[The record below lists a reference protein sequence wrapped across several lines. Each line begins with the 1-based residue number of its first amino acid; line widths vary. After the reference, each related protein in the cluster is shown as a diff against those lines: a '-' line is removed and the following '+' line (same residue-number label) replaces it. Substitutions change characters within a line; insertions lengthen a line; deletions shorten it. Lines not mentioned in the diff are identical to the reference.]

1 MKRTSTLV
9 LAVLCAIG
17 LLLSPTTVSASME
30 HNEGETCIMVD
41 GEPKQVH
48 LVQEFADG
56 SKLYGERPVILE
68 RTRGGITGQKSYH
81 HRNSNGDVLWTAT
94 VIGTF
99 MFNGT
104 TSSCSSASCS
114 TIIYGS
120 TWSEQSCSA
129 YPSGNTAVGNVT
141 MIRKLLFI
149 VVESVPITIT
159 LTCDRNGNLS

>member
-17 LLLSPTTVSASME
+17 LLLSPTTVSASMA

-99 MFNGT
+99 M
-104 TSSCSSASCS
+104 
-114 TIIYGS
+114 
-120 TWSEQSCSA
+120 
-129 YPSGNTAVGNVT
+129 
-141 MIRKLLFI
+141 
-149 VVESVPITIT
+149 
-159 LTCDRNGNLS
+159 